1 MCELLGMSANVP
13 TDICF
18 SFTGLMQRGG
28 RTGPHRDGW
37 GITFYEGKGFRTFKD
52 PKPSCES
59 KIAELVQNYPIK
71 SRAVVSHIRQA
82 NRGGVNLENTHP
94 FTRELWGR
102 HWTFAHNGQLS
113 GYQDLHTGRH
123 RPVGETDSE
132 LAFCWLLKQME
143 DRYPEPPKDMES
155 VFLYVAKCC
164 DELREKGV
172 FNMLL
177 SDGEYVMTYC
187 TNHLYWITRRAPF
200 GKAALLDED
209 VEINFQEE
217 TTPHDI
223 VSVIATQ
230 PLTGNEAWQRMKP
243 GEYGLFHLGEL
254 VKNNA
259 SELVNVP
266 FAAAKPGNQAP
277 TEPLE

>member
-59 KIAELVQNYPIK
+59 QIAELVQNYPIK

-94 FTRELWGR
+94 FTRELWGKY
-102 HWTFAHNGQLS
+102 WTFAHNGQLS

-143 DRYPEPPKDMES
+143 DRYPEPPEDMES

-164 DELREKGV
+164 DQLKDKGV

-177 SDGEYVMTYC
+177 SDSEYVMTYC

-200 GKAALLDED
+200 GKAVLLDED

-254 VKNNA
+254 VENNA
-259 SELVNVP
+259 SELANVP
-266 FAAAKPGNQAP
+266 FAAAKPGNQAAI
-277 TEPLE
+277 EPLE

>member
-28 RTGPHRDGW
+28 KTGPHRDGW

-59 KIAELVQNYPIK
+59 KIAELVQSYPIK
-71 SRAVVSHIRQA
+71 SCSVISHIRQA
-82 NRGGVNLENTHP
+82 NRGGVSLENTHP

-102 HWTFAHNGQLS
+102 YWTFAHNGQLS
-113 GYQDLHTGRH
+113 DYHTLDSGRH
-123 RPVGETDSE
+123 RPVGQTDSE
-132 LAFCWLLKQME
+132 KAFCWLLNQLE
-143 DRYPEPPKDMES
+143 RRYPETPQDMES
-155 VFLYVAKCC
+155 VFTYLASCC
-164 DELREKGV
+164 EVLKEKGV
-172 FNMLL
+172 FNMLM

-217 TTPHDI
+217 TTPNDV

-243 GEYGLFHLGEL
+243 GEYGLFHFGERIIT
-254 VKNNA
+254 NA
-259 SELVNVP
+259 PQLKDVP
-266 FAAAKPGNQAP
+266 FSAPKPSCQAP